1 MGIKAIATSI
11 VDAFAMRGVAT
22 IVPVT
27 TAAKLAPYCKEGVG
41 ISYHNDNSGSPDFY
55 FPFPT
60 SMTEGWV
67 AFTLDTSDR
76 TIATNWNHW
85 MWSLR
90 DMLYT
95 PTKATFGLY
104 TPTNSL
110 TYTVQRP
117 SGTSMISSAVNVTAG
132 LHRFDVYFK
141 LDSTAGAFIVY
152 IDGTLVATYTG
163 SVTETTSG
171 FVGINGLC
179 FEAEGGNSG
188 AMRTVSGMFVSDSDT
203 RGQVI
208 AIDYPTG
215 DGATNEF
222 TGTYA
227 NVDEI
232 GAADGLY
239 MQGNTAG
246 LSALLQFDAL
256 NSALSGYTPVA
267 AGLML
272 SGPGTWRGLD
282 ILTRSGGVTYDAA
295 VMKSNADF
303 SRLSLVPGITAVNPA
318 TAAAWTVAEINA
330 AQFGFKTT

>member
-1 MGIKAIATSI
+1 MAIRTVATSV
-11 VDAFAMRGVAT
+11 VDAFAMRGVST

-41 ISYHNDNSGSPDFY
+41 ISYHNDSSGSPDFY
-55 FPFPT
+55 FPFPVT
-60 SMTEGWV
+60 MTEGWV

-76 TIATNWNHW
+76 TIAVNWDHW

-90 DMLYT
+90 DMLHT
-95 PTKATFGLY
+95 STKATFGLY
-104 TPTNSL
+104 TPINSL

-117 SGTSMISSAVNVTAG
+117 NGTAMVSSAISLTAG

-141 LDSTAGAFIVY
+141 LNSSAGAFMVY

-179 FEAEGGNSG
+179 FEAEGGNSS

-208 AIDYPTG
+208 AIDYPMG

-239 MQGNTAG
+239 MQANAAG

-267 AGLML
+267 AGLLL
-272 SGPGTWRGLD
+272 SGPGTWRGMDL
-282 ILTRSGGVTYDAA
+282 LTRSSGVTYDAA
-295 VMKSNADF
+295 VMKSNTEF
-303 SRLSLVPGITAVNPA
+303 SILSQVHGITATNPA
-318 TAAAWTVAEINA
+318 TSTPWTIAEINA